1 MNIFK
6 LFFSKIKREKK
17 QEVTGNRNLLTWG
30 IHRGTKTSRDIGD
43 PRECHSLKEAIKMA
57 NDLDVYFRRVGCMI
71 WFATWWDENGK
82 EHKAHPDN
90 SYR

>member
-6 LFFSKIKREKK
+6 SFFSKIKREKK

-30 IHRGTKTSRDIGD
+30 IHSGTMLSRDVGD
-43 PRECHSLKEAIKMA
+43 PKECHSLKEAIKMA
-57 NDLDVYFRRVGCMI
+57 NDLDADFGKIGYMMWC
-71 WFATWWDENGK
+71 ASWWDKNGK
-82 EHKAHPDN
+82 EHKAHPGN